1 MAARGRFT
9 ALKEVVD
16 FPFRDGCFRLGQAGK
31 SGKKTS
37 KKLHFFREKSFA
49 ERFSSQFAR
58 RLT

>member
-16 FPFRDGCFRLGQAGK
+16 FPFRDGCFRLGQAGRK
-31 SGKKTS
+31 RQKNFKKTA
-37 KKLHFFREKSFA
+37 FFPEKSFA

>member
-37 KKLHFFREKSFA
+37 KKLHFFRKKVLQSVF
-49 ERFSSQFAR
+49 RPSSR
-58 RLT
+58 CG